1 MRNSKFLPFAFAAAA
16 LIGASASAIA
26 QDIKIGFPGPISGA
40 AAFLGQHMKW
50 AAEQAVDEINQRGG
64 VLGRKVSF
72 VMQDSQCRP
81 ADSVA
86 AVERLI
92 SQDNVDILLGDLCSG
107 ATLAVMPLA
116 EKAGKPLIV
125 SISTLPEITE
135 KAGVGGNKWVF
146 RTVPNDVMLAGV
158 IGAQLA
164 KVKTIA
170 FLAEDTDYG
179 RSAVKLVKARLSADT
194 KVESEDY
201 VKNTETDFLPMLT
214 KLRSTK
220 PGALAVFVLDQQGF
234 NFMKQYTQFGLSM
247 PLVARPPLVSPL
259 VKDLLASGKF
269 DGSWTVYPYYDQYKS
284 PQNDAFV
291 KPFTA
296 KNKQGPHYVAY
307 GIYEGIMVAA
317 DAIGRAKSTNSAAVR
332 DALVK
337 TDYKGILGPIKFDDY
352 NQSRNNMMFMT
363 VERGVLGV
371 KELVSNR

>member
-1 MRNSKFLPFAFAAAA
+1 MRNLNLIRSAFATTV
-16 LIGASASAIA
+16 LIGASTLSIA

-40 AAFLGQHMKW
+40 ASFLGQHMKW
-50 AAEQAVDEINQRGG
+50 AAEQAVEDINKRGG

-92 SQDNVDILLGDLCSG
+92 SQDKVDILLGDLCSG

-146 RTVPNDVMLAGV
+146 RTVPNDIMLAGV
-158 IGAQLA
+158 IGTQLS
-164 KVKTIA
+164 KVKNIS

-179 RSAVKLVKARLSADT
+179 RTAVKLVKARLGSDA

-201 VKNTETDFLPMLT
+201 VKSSETDFLPMLT

-220 PGALAVFVLDQQGF
+220 PDALAVFMLDQQGF
-234 NFMKQYTQFGLSM
+234 NVMKQYTQFGLTM
-247 PLVARPPLVSPL
+247 PLVGRPPLVSPL

-269 DGSWTVYPYYDQYKS
+269 NGSWTVYPYYDQYKS
-284 PQNDAFV
+284 PQNDVFV
-291 KPFTA
+291 QAFTA

-307 GIYEGIMVAA
+307 GIYEGMMVAV
-317 DAIGRAKSTNSAAVR
+317 DAIGRAGSTNSAAVR
-332 DALVK
+332 EALVK
-337 TDYKGILGPIKFDDY
+337 TDYKGILGPIKFDDH
-352 NQSRNNMMFMT
+352 NQSHNNLMLMT
-363 VERGVLGV
+363 VDRGVLGV
-371 KELVSNR
+371 KDLVSTR